1 MVEWN
6 VKYTMKNQIDCK
18 HVRKIHAFRGLWCA
32 SATLVVVVLFQVFGS
47 ILAFSTLID

>member
-32 SATLVVVVLFQVFGS
+32 SATLVVVVLFQVVRSMLTFSS
-47 ILAFSTLID
+47 IID